1 MPAYMGSEL
10 HDVIGAGGSIM
21 NESIT
26 KAAGGSSHLSGAIVP
41 KQYASWCS
49 RLTINF

>member
-1 MPAYMGSEL
+1 MCQCLCMRLRPARSWCLRYMAVTACMRSEQ

-26 KAAGGSSHLSGAIVP
+26 KAAGVS
-41 KQYASWCS
+41 
-49 RLTINF
+49 